1 MDCWFDIFEME
12 GSTLLT
18 QYSWSE
24 TKDPDDVMDWR
35 WFDIPKIEGLSTQP
49 QYGKTR
55 YQGTDDDVV
64 D

>member
-1 MDCWFDIFEME
+1 ME

-55 YQGTDDDVV
+55 YQGTDDDVI